1 MATSNQDA
9 TQAEELQKMLGTI
22 SQIKTKPDA
31 DLPYLIGLESMI
43 LTKLREPFVQAQQ
56 AAYGQAT
63 GLQPGMGAPQ
73 GAPMMPGPP
82 GMGAPPIMQ
91 GSPGAPP
98 GAPQIMPGP
107 GGAGVAPGPGGGV
120 AGLMGMPSLPPID
133 ELRRVLSEKTHK

>member
-9 TQAEELQKMLGTI
+9 TQAEELQKMLGSI
-22 SQIKTKPDA
+22 AQIKTKPDA

-73 GAPMMPGPP
+73 GAPMMPGPGP
-82 GMGAPPIMQ
+82 GMPPMPGGGGMPGGMGGPQVMQ
-91 GSPGAPP
+91 GPA
-98 GAPQIMPGP
+98 
-107 GGAGVAPGPGGGV
+107 GAGVAPGPGGGV
-120 AGLMGMPSLPPID
+120 AGLMGMPALPPID